1 MILDDLR
8 KTLEAAIGT
17 LTPTRAQQ
25 IAKDALEP
33 GAAKEQVAKTAA
45 DLLEWS
51 QASRERLSA
60 FVRREISDQ
69 LTSVG
74 GVATQAELN
83 ALKKRV
89 RDLERAS
96 SKASARSS
104 SPRSK
109 TSGSQAARTSKPA
122 TARKAA
128 GSATPKRRSTTKAS
142 AGARSAT
149 RAPRGSASSSSG

>member
-25 IAKDALEP
+25 MAKDALEP

-51 QASRERLSA
+51 QASRDRFSA
-60 FVRREISDQ
+60 FVRREIADQ
-69 LTSVG
+69 MKSIG
-74 GVATQAELN
+74 GVATQAELD

-96 SKASARSS
+96 G
-104 SPRSK
+104 K
-109 TSGSQAARTSKPA
+109 TAARTSSSRAKTSSTTRRSKPA
-122 TARKAA
+122 TVTKAA
-128 GSATPKRRSTTKAS
+128 GSSASRKRASSKTLSRS
-142 AGARSAT
+142 RSS
-149 RAPRGSASSSSG
+149 GSARGGSAPSPG

>member
-25 IAKDALEP
+25 MAKDALEP

-51 QASRERLSA
+51 QGSRERLSA

-69 LTSVG
+69 LKSIG
-74 GVATQAELN
+74 GVATQAELD
-83 ALKKRV
+83 ALRKRV

-96 SKASARSS
+96 SQGSGRRASSRA
-104 SPRSK
+104 K
-109 TSGSQAARTSKPA
+109 TSSTTARGKKPA
-122 TARKAA
+122 TARKTA
-128 GSATPKRRSTTKAS
+128 GSATTRKRATTKTSSGSRS
-142 AGARSAT
+142 AGSARG
-149 RAPRGSASSSSG
+149 GSASSSSG

>member
-25 IAKDALEP
+25 MAKDALEP

-69 LTSVG
+69 LKSIG
-74 GVATQAELN
+74 GVATQAELD

-89 RDLERAS
+89 RDLERPSSKGSGRTAS
-96 SKASARSS
+96 SRAKQSSTTARG
-104 SPRSK
+104 K
-109 TSGSQAARTSKPA
+109 KPA
-122 TARKAA
+122 TARKTA
-128 GSATPKRRSTTKAS
+128 GSATSRKRATTKTSSGSRS
-142 AGARSAT
+142 AGSARG
-149 RAPRGSASSSSG
+149 GSASSSSG

>member
-96 SKASARSS
+96 SEASARSS

-109 TSGSQAARTSKPA
+109 TKGSQAARTSKPA
-122 TARKAA
+122 TART
-128 GSATPKRRSTTKAS
+128 SATSKRRSTTKAS
-142 AGARSAT
+142 TGSRSAA
-149 RAPRGSASSSSG
+149 RAPRGSASSSG

>member
-89 RDLERAS
+89 RDLERAG

-109 TSGSQAARTSKPA
+109 TKGSQAARTSKQA
-122 TARKAA
+122 TART
-128 GSATPKRRSTTKAS
+128 SATSKRRSTTKAS
-142 AGARSAT
+142 AGSRSAA
-149 RAPRGSASSSSG
+149 RAPRGSASSSG

>member
-109 TSGSQAARTSKPA
+109 TKGSQAARTSKPA
-122 TARKAA
+122 TART
-128 GSATPKRRSTTKAS
+128 SATSKRRSTTKAS
-142 AGARSAT
+142 AGSRSAA
-149 RAPRGSASSSSG
+149 RAPRGSASSSG

>member
-1 MILDDLR
+1 MIIDDLR
-8 KTLEAAIGT
+8 RTLEAAIGT

-25 IAKDALEP
+25 MAKDALEP

-51 QASRERLSA
+51 QASRERLTA

-104 SPRSK
+104 SPRAK
-109 TSGSQAARTSKPA
+109 ASGTKATRRSKPA
-122 TARKAA
+122 TARKAPA
-128 GSATPKRRSTTKAS
+128 SATSKKRSAVKAS
-142 AGARSAT
+142 AGSKSAA
-149 RAPRGSASSSSG
+149 RAPRGSVSSSAG